1 VTKSSIK
8 SPLCLVLAV
17 LALTSANGFEIGFAR
32 AQPAPASLSPPVLP
46 ACISSPFGLRRQP
59 GPHGGGFHNGVDF
72 PAPAGAP
79 VHATASGTVLQ
90 IRRLGSSGLEV
101 DLRHEDPAGHF
112 FVTRYAHLG
121 TVSPALAQGRRRVAR
136 GEVLGRVGRSGIT
149 YGTHLHFEVRV
160 AGQPIDPE
168 AFFAVARCN
177 AEGGQP

>member
-1 VTKSSIK
+1 MTKSGIE
-8 SPLCLVLAV
+8 SPFSLVLAV
-17 LALTSANGFEIGFAR
+17 LALTNTNGFEIGAAW

-59 GPHGGGFHNGVDF
+59 GPHAVGFHNGVDF
-72 PAPAGAP
+72 PAPAGTKVRA
-79 VHATASGTVLQ
+79 AAAGTVLR

-101 DLRHEDPAGHF
+101 DLRHEDATGHF

-121 TVSPALAQGRRRVAR
+121 TVAPALALGRQSVAR

-160 AGQPIDPE
+160 DGQPIDPE
-168 AFFAVARCN
+168 AFFAVARCP
-177 AEGGQP
+177 APGGAP

>member
-1 VTKSSIK
+1 MTNSSIG
-8 SPLCLVLAV
+8 SLFSLVLAG
-17 LALTSANGFEIGFAR
+17 LALTSINGLEVGIAW

-59 GPHGGGFHNGVDF
+59 GPHAAGFHNGVDF
-72 PAPAGAP
+72 PAPVGTLVRAS
-79 VHATASGTVLQ
+79 ASGTVLQ

-101 DLRHEDPAGHF
+101 DLRHEDPAGHY

-121 TVSPALAQGRRRVAR
+121 TVAPALAQGRRRVAR

-160 AGQPIDPE
+160 TGQPIDPE
-168 AFFAVARCN
+168 PFFAVGRCD
-177 AEGGQP
+177 AQGGQP

>member
-1 VTKSSIK
+1 MTKSSVG
-8 SPLCLVLAV
+8 SRFGLVLTA
-17 LALTSANGFEIGFAR
+17 LALTSAGGFEVGTVW
-32 AQPAPASLSPPVLP
+32 AQPAPATLSPPVLP
-46 ACISSPFGLRRQP
+46 ACISSPFGPRRQP
-59 GPHGGGFHNGVDF
+59 GPHAAGFHNGVDF
-72 PAPAGAP
+72 PAPVGAL
-79 VHATASGTVLQ
+79 VRAAASGTVLQ

-121 TVSPALAQGRRRVAR
+121 TVAPALAEGLRRVAR

-168 AFFAVARCN
+168 AFFAVARCD
-177 AEGGQP
+177 AQGGEP